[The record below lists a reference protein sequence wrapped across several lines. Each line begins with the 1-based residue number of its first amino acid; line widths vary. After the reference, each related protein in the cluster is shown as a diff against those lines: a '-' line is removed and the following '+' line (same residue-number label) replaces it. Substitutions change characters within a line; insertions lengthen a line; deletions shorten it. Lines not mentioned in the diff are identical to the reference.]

1 MRVRQEGRM
10 KLYLRILL
18 IGFST
23 LATQVAATVAGPEI
37 KATGQVNQDSKS
49 AELVALTNDWMEAIN
64 KKDRSKLEA
73 LMAPDYALYGWNGEL
88 WAPRSVWLD
97 NLYHHIEIQ
106 HYEHRDIAAYVYGDF
121 ANVTSIADWRGSMN
135 GKPFNEVDLVVDTW
149 RQTKTNGK
157 WQVVSRTS
165 HAEPV
170 KTSSTP

>member
-1 MRVRQEGRM
+1 M

-18 IGFST
+18 IGILT
-23 LATQVAATVAGPEI
+23 VGGRVAATVPGPEI
-37 KATGQVNQDSKS
+37 KTPGQVNQDSKS
-49 AELVALTNDWMEAIN
+49 AELVALTDDWTDAIN

-73 LMAPDYALYGWNGEL
+73 LLASDYALYAWNGEL
-88 WAPRSVWLD
+88 WAPRSVWLN

-106 HYEHRDIAAYVYGDF
+106 HYEHRDIAAHVYGDF

-135 GKPFNEVDLVVDTW
+135 GKPFNEVDIIVDTW
-149 RQTKTNGK
+149 RLKKGK

-170 KTSSTP
+170 TSSTP